1 MWRLQEGKHICGITG
16 DGVIDALSLTQA
28 DIGIA
33 LVNATDAT
41 RNASDIVLT
50 EPGLNVIINAVMTSR
65 AIFQGMR
72 NYIVSSR
79 LYPRHFSLE
88 HTKLFF
94 LLNIGDVS
102 HFGSPNLQIFA
113 VSIAFLNVVS
123 IDEVSSFV

>member
-1 MWRLQEGKHICGITG
+1 MWQLQEGKNICGITG
-16 DGVIDALSLTQA
+16 DGVIDALPLTVA

-33 LVNATDAT
+33 LVNATDAA
-41 RNASDIVLT
+41 RNASDIVVT
-50 EPGLNVIINAVMTSR
+50 EPGLNVIINAVMSSR

-102 HFGSPNLQIFA
+102 HFGSPNLQIYA
-113 VSIAFLNVVS
+113 MQSPSLS
-123 IDEVSSFV
+123 LML